1 MYTAVLM
8 IAVTA
13 GADSV
18 EFGGRRGCRGGGGCS
33 GSYGCSSS
41 SYGCSGS
48 YSGGCCSSYR
58 GGRSSSYNAPGVY
71 SNGVAQT
78 TTPNR
83 QSFYPPGQNAV
94 NIRVLV
100 PNADAEIWFDDS
112 TTTQRGMERTFQS
125 PPLDINTRYN
135 YTVKARWTDNGQ
147 TVNQER
153 RVEVQPGGQVT
164 IVDFR
169 AKTGEKLTVPKM
181 PDPVK

>member
-18 EFGGRRGCRGGGGCS
+18 EFGGRRGCRGGCNGG
-33 GSYGCSSS
+33 GYGCSS
-41 SYGCSGS
+41 S

-58 GGRSSSYNAPGVY
+58 GGMSSAYYGPGVY
-71 SNGVAQT
+71 SNGVAQA
-78 TTPNR
+78 R
-83 QSFYPPGQNAV
+83 QSFYAPGTNAV

-100 PNADAEIWFDDS
+100 PNGDAEIWFDD
-112 TTTQRGMERTFQS
+112 TATTQRGMERTFQS
-125 PPLDINTRYN
+125 PALDINTRYS
-135 YTVKARWTDNGQ
+135 YTVKARWMENGQ
-147 TVNQER
+147 AVNQER
-153 RVEVQPGGQVT
+153 RIEVQPGGQET

-181 PDPVK
+181 PDPVKSKQPDPNDKNK